1 MDEPKVI
8 GLAGVGLQVPDVAV
22 AEKFYGAFGLAP
34 EKHGAALGFHSM
46 VRTAGNPDEIL
57 VLPGSA
63 QKRMHHISFTIR
75 PGDEDAFQ
83 EKLRKSG
90 LDVGSAPDGAPR
102 SGLWFQDPWGTWINL
117 FPGISPYQA
126 ESKRTEVA
134 QDAGARVDVARWRK
148 LNRDPRPAQIGHLLV
163 FTPDFEK
170 SEAFFSSV
178 LGLRTTDRANG
189 KAAFMAAGDGIV
201 DHHCFGLIPST
212 HRGMQHASFQVAGID
227 DIGFGLWRMR
237 QAGYKESFGP
247 GRHALASNLFH
258 YIRDPWGSWV
268 EYYADMDRVSNQWE
282 CRDWNELPYIW
293 GPEWAPEFWT
303 NEMNGN
309 LEPK

>member
-34 EKHGAALGFHSM
+34 EKRGAALGFRS
-46 VRTAGNPDEIL
+46 VARTAGNPDEIL

-75 PGDEDAFQ
+75 HGDEDAFQ

-90 LDVGSAPDGAPR
+90 LAVGSAPDGAPR

-134 QDAGARVDVARWRK
+134 QDAGARVDVARWRELK
-148 LNRDPRPAQIGHLLV
+148 SRSTSCANRPPA
-163 FTPDFEK
+163 
-170 SEAFFSSV
+170 SV
-178 LGLRTTDRANG
+178 HTRL
-189 KAAFMAAGDGIV
+189 
-201 DHHCFGLIPST
+201 
-212 HRGMQHASFQVAGID
+212 
-227 DIGFGLWRMR
+227 
-237 QAGYKESFGP
+237 
-247 GRHALASNLFH
+247 
-258 YIRDPWGSWV
+258 
-268 EYYADMDRVSNQWE
+268 
-282 CRDWNELPYIW
+282 
-293 GPEWAPEFWT
+293 
-303 NEMNGN
+303 
-309 LEPK
+309 